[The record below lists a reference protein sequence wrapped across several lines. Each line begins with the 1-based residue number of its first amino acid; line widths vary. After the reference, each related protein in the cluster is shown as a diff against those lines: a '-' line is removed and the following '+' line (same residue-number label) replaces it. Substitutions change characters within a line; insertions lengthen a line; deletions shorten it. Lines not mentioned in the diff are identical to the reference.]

1 MSRQSEIDKVIKVLK
16 GLPSEGTP
24 ILMDENGHYLYS
36 YKNLTKVAEHIVDHK
51 ETPIRSKNG
60 FRVWLGTNIFSWWLT
75 KLIKPIDYKEE

>member
-36 YKNLTKVAEHIVDHK
+36 YKNLTKVAEHLVDHK
-51 ETPIRSKNG
+51 ETPIDNER
-60 FRVWLGTNIFSWWLT
+60 FIRILYYIFLT
-75 KLIKPIDYKEE
+75 KTTTT